1 MKTLVIYVFHQ
12 YNKRVQH
19 FLDNAVFQANDVEF
33 VVVANDPGA
42 GIAVPDYVT
51 LLKRD
56 NVGFDFGAWSHAIFD
71 NERYSKYDNFIFV
84 NSSVMGPYM
93 PTGSTKRWT
102 DLYIDG
108 LTEDIKLVGS
118 TINTIYSPRTKSHVQ
133 SYIFSMNQETLR
145 FLMSHGI
152 FSIVDHTQTM
162 GETIVGR
169 EIMMSRLV
177 IANGWNIGCLMN
189 LYKGVDFRFT
199 NRTPESYGIQFAGDM
214 MRPEHFRSGFFSGYS
229 EVVFVKGNRLNI
241 P

>member
-1 MKTLVIYVFHQ
+1 
-12 YNKRVQH
+12 VQH
-19 FLDNAVFQANDVEF
+19 FLDNAIFQATDVDF
-33 VVVANDPGA
+33 VVVANDPGSS
-42 GIAVPDYVT
+42 ITVPEYVT
-51 LLKRD
+51 LLKRA

-93 PTGSTKRWT
+93 PGSKKRWT
-102 DLYIDG
+102 DIYIDG
-108 LTEDIKLVGS
+108 LTYDIKLFGS
-118 TINTIYSPRTKSHVQ
+118 TINTIDCPRTKSHVQ
-133 SYIFSMNQETLR
+133 SYIFSMNRETLR
-145 FLMSHGI
+145 FLMSYGI
-152 FSIVDHTQTM
+152 FSIVAHTKTM

-177 IANGWNIGCLMN
+177 IANGWNIGCLMK

-199 NRTPESYGIQFAGDM
+199 NGGPESYRIKFAGDM